1 LERPSDPFDEMAYLL
16 GGNRLNN
23 ALWKKT
29 VAIRP

>member
-1 LERPSDPFDEMAYLL
+1 LDPFDEMAYLL

-23 ALWKKT
+23 AFWKKT